1 MNDINFESRMMVLQI
16 NVEVVMNYFIK
27 IMGQQTDLLA
37 LVESSNEG
45 DLSSFMDMMGLL
57 TRMEPAFAAL
67 AEAVRKVEKETK

>member
-1 MNDINFESRMMVLQI
+1 MNDVNFEARMMVLQTNI
-16 NVEVVMNYFIK
+16 EVVMNYFAK

-45 DLSSFMDMMGLL
+45 DLSSFMDMIGLL

-67 AEAVRKVEKETK
+67 AEAVRKLEKEAK